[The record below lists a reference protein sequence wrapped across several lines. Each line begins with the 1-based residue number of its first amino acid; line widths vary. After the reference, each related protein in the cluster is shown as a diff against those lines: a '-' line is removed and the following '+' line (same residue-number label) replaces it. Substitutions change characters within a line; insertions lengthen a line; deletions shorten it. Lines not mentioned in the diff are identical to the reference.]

1 MYPGRIFDA
10 VVESVGW
17 GVGQGQGIPSGDLPE
32 IQNPSD
38 WVKLARRFP
47 VRLRLRTSK
56 VDEDLRVGGSATVV
70 VYTEDGIVLK
80 ALARLWLNIASVLN
94 FIY

>member
-1 MYPGRIFDA
+1 
-10 VVESVGW
+10 
-17 GVGQGQGIPSGDLPE
+17 
-32 IQNPSD
+32 
-38 WVKLARRFP
+38 
-47 VRLRLRTSK
+47 LRTSK